1 LSHHCFYL
9 LRFFVDFIT
18 INLIYLEILVVR
30 LRIVHAFLTVSF
42 LKNFIDNKKSRK
54 VKELKVKKPT
64 DYQQADF
71 FTFSFFCFFTL
82 TI

>member
-1 LSHHCFYL
+1 
-9 LRFFVDFIT
+9 
-18 INLIYLEILVVR
+18 
-30 LRIVHAFLTVSF
+30 